1 VFQAYWETVLHS
13 PLDLIILLFGIVLM
27 FAHGWGLYRRFH
39 GMHRKYVQG
48 LERYRTFLL
57 LLTELLPILGLLG
70 TVLSLMYTFKTFQM
84 ADGGESADLSVM
96 IQAFAPAMSTTISG
110 LLMIAP
116 NLVLNSLLWLA
127 APTSKERDTSQ

>member
-1 VFQAYWETVLHS
+1 MFRVYWETVLQS
-13 PLDLIILLFGIVLM
+13 PLDQIILVIGFLLLC
-27 FAHGWGLYRRFH
+27 AHGWGLYWRFH
-39 GMHRKYVQG
+39 GAYRLYVQG

-57 LLTELLPILGLLG
+57 LLTEILPVLGLLG
-70 TVLSLMYTFKTFQM
+70 TVLSLMNTFRTFQM
-84 ADGGESADLSVM
+84 ASSGENADLSTM

-127 APTSKERDTSQ
+127 APTSKERGMSQ